1 MTLVEDSTGKPME
14 LKGKR
19 ILVCNCEISMPL
31 DGRKLAKACGA
42 EGACEV
48 HSQLCRAQIESF
60 KAAVASG
67 EPLLV
72 GCTQEAPLFE
82 ETRAEL
88 GPDTM
93 VAYAN
98 IRERAGWAEQGRE
111 ALPKIAA
118 LLAEATLEV
127 PPTSIVTMRSAGQ
140 CLVYGCD
147 EMAIEAAKQLVPR
160 LSSTVILTRSEDVI
174 PPRLLDVAIFGG
186 RIKNASG
193 HLGAFEL
200 IVDDFAPMAVSSR
213 QAIAFGPGKDG
224 VAVRF
229 DLILDLSGE
238 APLLPAHAKRDG
250 YFRPDPGNPAAM
262 QRALFDLTDLV
273 GEFEKPRYVDFKAEL
288 CTHSRSRRIG
298 CTRCLEVCPAAAIQ
312 PGGDV
317 VAIDPYLCGG
327 CGACHS
333 VCPTGAAAYAYPP
346 ATALLDRL
354 RTLLST
360 YRQAGGEQPVLL
372 VHDDAHGGEL
382 ISLMSRFGRGLP
394 AAVIPFA
401 VNEVTQLGL
410 EVILGA
416 LAYGGTRLLVLVPPK
431 RRDELVGLQ
440 AQFGYADAALSGLG
454 YGSGRLELITD
465 DDPDAVEA
473 RLFELAEDEVLG
485 SSPRMPAATFLPM
498 GDKRALMRLALQELR
513 ARAPASADHV
523 PLPEGAPFGRV
534 VVDTAG
540 CTLCLACVS
549 ACPTGALIDNPERPQ
564 LSFVEEAC
572 VQCGL
577 CRSTC
582 PESVI
587 RLEPRLNFTDEARQP
602 VVIKEEEPFECIRC
616 GKPFGTRASIE
627 RIVEKLGAKHWM
639 FQDSSAIDRLRMC
652 DDCRVIVQF
661 EVTDNPLAAGPR
673 PKTRTTDDYLRER
686 EEIEAAR
693 ARLKAERGSGHA
705 DE

>member
-1 MTLVEDSTGKPME
+1 ME

-31 DGRKLAKACGA
+31 DGKKLARACDA
-42 EGACEV
+42 EGGCEV
-48 HSQLCRAQIESF
+48 HTQLCRAQIESF

-67 EPLLV
+67 EPLIV

-82 ETRAEL
+82 ETRAEF
-88 GPDTM
+88 GPETP

-111 ALPKIAA
+111 ALPKIAG
-118 LLAEATLEV
+118 LLAEATLEA
-127 PPTSIVTMRSAGQ
+127 PPTGTVTMKSGGE
-140 CLVYGCD
+140 CLVYGRD
-147 EMAIEAAKQLVPR
+147 EAALEAAKQLAAR
-160 LSSTVILTRSEDVI
+160 LSPTVILTRPEDVI
-174 PPRLLDVAIFGG
+174 PPRLIDVPIFAGT
-186 RIKNASG
+186 IKGASG

-200 IVDDFAPMAVSSR
+200 TVDDFAPMTVSSR
-213 QAIAFGPGKDG
+213 RALAFEPGRGG

-238 APLLPAHAKRDG
+238 APLFPAYAKRDG
-250 YFRPDPGNPAAM
+250 YFRPDPGSPAAI

-273 GEFEKPRYVDFKAEL
+273 GEFEKPRYVEFKADL
-288 CTHSRSRRIG
+288 CVHSRSRRTG

-312 PGGDV
+312 PDGDV
-317 VAIDPYLCGG
+317 VRIDPFLCGG
-327 CGACHS
+327 CGACNS
-333 VCPTGAAAYAYPP
+333 VCPTGAAGYAYPP
-346 ATALLDRL
+346 ATALLERL

-372 VHDDAHGGEL
+372 AHDEDHGGEL
-382 ISLMSRFGRGLP
+382 ISLCARFGRGLP
-394 AAVIPFA
+394 AHVIPFA

-410 EVILGA
+410 DVILGA
-416 LAYGGTRLLVLVPPK
+416 LAYGATRLLALVPPK
-431 RRDELVGLQ
+431 RRDELAGLE
-440 AQFGYADAALSGLG
+440 AQLGYAEAALAGLG
-454 YGSGRLELITD
+454 YGSSRLELITD

-473 RLFELAEDEVLG
+473 RLHDLPEL
-485 SSPRMPAATFLPM
+485 PAIPAGTFLPM
-498 GDKRALMRLALQELR
+498 GDKRALMRLALQELH
-513 ARAPASADHV
+513 AHAPAPADHV
-523 PLPEGAPFGRV
+523 PLAAGAPFGRV

-549 ACPTGALIDNPERPQ
+549 ACPTGALVDNPERPQ
-564 LSFVEEAC
+564 VSFVEDAC

-582 PESVI
+582 PENVI

-602 VVIKEEEPFECIRC
+602 VLIKEEEPWQCIRC

-627 RIVEKLGAKHWM
+627 KIVEKLGETHWM
-639 FQDSSAIDRLRMC
+639 YKDSSAIDRIKMC
-652 DDCRVIVQF
+652 DDCRVVVQF
-661 EVTDNPLAAGPR
+661 EAPDNPLAAGPR

-686 EEIEAAR
+686 EEIEEAR
-693 ARLKAERGSGHA
+693 ARVKAERDKGDA
-705 DE
+705 DT